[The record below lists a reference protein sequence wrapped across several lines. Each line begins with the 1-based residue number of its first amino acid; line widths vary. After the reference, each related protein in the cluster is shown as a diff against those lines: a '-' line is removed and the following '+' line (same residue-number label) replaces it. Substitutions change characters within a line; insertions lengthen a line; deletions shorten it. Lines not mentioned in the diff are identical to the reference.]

1 MVNHNSEPILS
12 CCDSAVI
19 MGDVVEAY
27 GWAIARD
34 GVKSVDVLSN
44 GQLIAAGSYGGVR
57 MDVHKVYPDY
67 PDSIN
72 CGYYVSALLDKKLS
86 DDANITLRI
95 TTKTSQTLE
104 IPLTHNKERRYR
116 PCHFHEMFI
125 HSDGY
130 IHPCCVTLRDDLII
144 GHINDVDIIEK
155 INNFHAMCSCDS
167 FILRRA
173 SRDDKKSYFFINVEM
188 SLLCNAKCAQCSV
201 DAPSWHS
208 KYDLYSSLT
217 KIIEQFRPMTIA
229 VQGGELLIQKKS
241 LQWTAQIRKCYPDMD
256 IMLLTNGCS
265 DVSIVP
271 FVNETFNRVVISIYG
286 FQPETYKKT
295 TGLDLSKTLAFA
307 EELIKNGNCKV
318 NLKYLTTPINLHE
331 VNLFLRWAL
340 RLLPERIILADSN
353 IAQYINTGTPD
364 RFWEKIEERTKQ
376 SVQEELRNSRA
387 ALKDSTSTIVIDS
400 VNRKRLGIEEL
411 INDEVFSKH
420 ISSPAK
426 SRTILLGRGTG
437 LM

>member
-1 MVNHNSEPILS
+1 MLNHNSEQILS

-19 MGDVVEAY
+19 MDDVVEAY

-34 GVKSVDVLSN
+34 GVRSVEVFSDSK
-44 GQLIAAGSYGGVR
+44 LIAGGSYGGAR

-67 PDSIN
+67 PDSID

-86 DDANITLRI
+86 DDANIILRI
-95 TTKTSQTLE
+95 TTKTSQTMD
-104 IPLTHNKERRYR
+104 IPLKHNKELRYR

-125 HSDGY
+125 HSDGH

-155 INNFHAMCSCDS
+155 IDAFHARCSCDS
-167 FILRRA
+167 FTLRRA
-173 SRDDKKSYFFINVEM
+173 SRDDKKRYFFINIEM

-201 DAPSWHS
+201 DAPSWHA

-217 KIIEQFRPMTIA
+217 RIIEQLRPMTIA

-241 LQWTAQIRKCYPDMD
+241 LDWTAQIGRRYPDMD
-256 IMLLTNGCS
+256 IMLLTNGCA
-265 DVSIVP
+265 DMGIVP
-271 FVNETFNRVVISIYG
+271 FVNETFDRVVISIYG

-295 TGLDLSKTLAFA
+295 TGLELSKTLSFA
-307 EELIKNGNCKV
+307 EELIRHGKCKV

-340 RLLPERIILADSN
+340 WLLPERIILADSN

-376 SVQEELRNSRA
+376 SVQDELRNARA
-387 ALKDSTSTIVIDS
+387 ALKDSGCTIVIDS

-411 INDEVFSKH
+411 TGDEVLGKH
-420 ISSPAK
+420 ITSPAK
-426 SRTILLGRGTG
+426 SRTALLGRGTG